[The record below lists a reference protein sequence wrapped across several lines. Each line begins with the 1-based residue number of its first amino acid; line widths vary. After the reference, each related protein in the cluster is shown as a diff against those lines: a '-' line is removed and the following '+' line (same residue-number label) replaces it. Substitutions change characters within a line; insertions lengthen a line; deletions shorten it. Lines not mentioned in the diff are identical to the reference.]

1 MRKEIAGEEKL
12 QLTEACLRGEMR
24 ISEAAGRAGVHVSNV
39 YKWISRNRAEGAAAF
54 QRKGRRVYSPEIKQM
69 AIEEYLSGQGSL
81 LSVSEKY
88 KISSPPLL
96 LEWVRVYNRH
106 KNSEQEAGGA
116 VMAKT
121 RKTTLEE
128 RVGIVKEHFENGKSC
143 SEIAAEFGLSYH
155 VVYDWIKK
163 YQALGIAGLEDRRGQ
178 RTAQQIP
185 RTPEEELRVR
195 IAQLE
200 RENYLLRLERELLKK

>member
-1 MRKEIAGEEKL
+1 MAFWRQLGECRHAVANCAAQAEKEPSFGHVDIFQTRPK
-12 QLTEACLRGEMR
+12 GEMR
-24 ISEAAGRAGVHVSNV
+24 ISEAARRARVHVS
-39 YKWISRNRAEGAAAF
+39 A
-54 QRKGRRVYSPEIKQM
+54 
-69 AIEEYLSGQGSL
+69 EYLSGQGSL
-81 LSVSEKY
+81 LSVNEKHN
-88 KISSPPLL
+88 ISSPPLF
-96 LEWVRVYNRH
+96 LEWVQVYNRH

-178 RTAQQIP
+178 RTA
-185 RTPEEELRVR
+185 R
-195 IAQLE
+195 
-200 RENYLLRLERELLKK
+200 REVADGCN